1 MNLNHNNLSE
11 IDVSMLPNLGL
22 FRIGDNQISTLD
34 VTNNLVLYFLDC
46 YHNQLSDLDLT
57 NNIALTELRCQENQ
71 LSSLEVNNNTQLQS
85 LACQSNQIPSLDLSE
100 ILRFKILKLH
110 ENQLIYFD
118 LRNGVDPLS
127 VSLKATNNPEL
138 FVIFT
143 LDTASANVA
152 WTYDNGSVD
161 EQISF
166 NLHFPP
172 TTQNLEFFDPK
183 TPHTMATCLVLM
195 KKTKT

>member
-1 MNLNHNNLSE
+1 MFNS
-11 IDVSMLPNLGL
+11 LPIKSNPKLGFKPNTSL
-22 FRIGDNQISTLD
+22 Q
-34 VTNNLVLYFLDC
+34 
-46 YHNQLSDLDLT
+46 
-57 NNIALTELRCQENQ
+57 NIEA
-71 LSSLEVNNNTQLQS
+71 
-85 LACQSNQIPSLDLSE
+85 
-100 ILRFKILKLH
+100 H

-152 WTYDNGSVD
+152 WTYDNGSID
-161 EQISF
+161 EQVSF

-172 TTQNLEFFDPK
+172 TTQNLEFSTRRHPIQWQYVWF
-183 TPHTMATCLVLM
+183 
-195 KKTKT
+195 